1 MAKAKGEYPIPK
13 FHFQVEWGNDF
24 RIGFTEVSGLDFET
38 EVIEYREGSN
48 KKYNKTKQ
56 PGLTK
61 YTNITGKRGTF
72 EGDFDFFLEWK
83 KTFFFQEGNKTG
95 SNYRRTVT
103 IKLLN
108 ENHEPIITWLL
119 ENAWV
124 SKVQSTDLKADA
136 SEVAI
141 ETMELSH
148 EGLTILEAK

>member
-1 MAKAKGEYPIPK
+1 MAAIGDYPIPK
-13 FHFQVEWGNDF
+13 FHFQVEWGDGF

-61 YTNITGKRGTF
+61 YSNVTLKRGTF
-72 EGDFDFFLEWK
+72 QGDFDFFTEWQ
-83 KTFFFQEGNKTG
+83 KTYLFQEGNDTG
-95 SNYRRTVT
+95 SLFRRPVT

-108 ENHEPIITWLL
+108 ESHEPIMTWIL
-119 ENAWV
+119 ENAWP

-136 SEVAI
+136 NEVAI
-141 ETMELSH
+141 ETMELVH